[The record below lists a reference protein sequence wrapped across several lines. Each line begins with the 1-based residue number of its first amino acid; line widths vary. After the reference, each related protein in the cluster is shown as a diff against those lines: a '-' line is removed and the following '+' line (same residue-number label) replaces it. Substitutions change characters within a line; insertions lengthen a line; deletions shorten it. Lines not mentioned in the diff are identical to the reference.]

1 MVAMGDVV
9 DLKHRVVIAEQFHH
23 VQTLDTL
30 GRHELVLARSM
41 LDGVP
46 HLSLLLTNLPDGLG
60 FEILATF
67 REENGGQQALEFMAK
82 AVWLACMHL
91 MPDSPNIA

>member
-1 MVAMGDVV
+1 MGDVV
-9 DLKHRVVIAEQFHH
+9 DLKRRVVIAEQFHH

-41 LDGVP
+41 HDGVP
-46 HLSLLLTNLPDGLG
+46 HLSLLLTNLPEGQG

-67 REENGGQQALEFMAK
+67 REDNGGQQALEFMAK
-82 AVWLACMHL
+82 AVWLACVHVMS
-91 MPDSPNIA
+91 DSPVVA